1 MLSKTTPRHPARP
14 RQARRLGTHVPRLL
28 LPNRLLPA
36 PLLPNTQSCAPALQL
51 YIFGFRG
58 FFSAFSNI
66 LELCAL
72 LQVSSALLSEVTT
85 DTSHAWEEM
94 EKELLK
100 GHLEGT
106 QPPKVLPGTQLG
118 KPSTLSR
125 PAGAEHCQKHAAFK
139 QQHSKI
145 APWVWGIQ
153 VSVAGYQHC
162 HCTYSQWGG
171 MG

>member
-1 MLSKTTPRHPARP
+1 MLSKTIPRHPSRP

-51 YIFGFRG
+51 YIFGFCG

-85 DTSHAWEEM
+85 HHMHGRNGERAAERPPGGHTATKGASWGTAWQTLHSE
-94 EKELLK
+94 
-100 GHLEGT
+100 
-106 QPPKVLPGTQLG
+106 PPCRCRALPEAC
-118 KPSTLSR
+118 S
-125 PAGAEHCQKHAAFK
+125 
-139 QQHSKI
+139 I
-145 APWVWGIQ
+145 
-153 VSVAGYQHC
+153 
-162 HCTYSQWGG
+162 
-171 MG
+171 